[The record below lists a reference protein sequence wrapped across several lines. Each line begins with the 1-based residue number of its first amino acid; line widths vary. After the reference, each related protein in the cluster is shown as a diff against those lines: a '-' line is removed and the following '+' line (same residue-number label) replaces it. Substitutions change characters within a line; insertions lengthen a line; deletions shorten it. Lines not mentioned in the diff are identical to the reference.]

1 MNDML
6 DRLSRENIFLEVVI
20 IKPALMKAESPS
32 VVSNSLQPHGLCG
45 PWNSPG
51 QNTSVVSFFLLQIF
65 PTQGSNP
72 GLLHC
77 RQIFLPAEPQE
88 KPKNTGVGNLSILQG
103 IFLTQELDQGLLHC
117 RQILYEL
124 SYLST
129 FIFLCSKLK
138 ILWVYLNLLRKLA
151 PRS

>member
-1 MNDML
+1 MQNSHSKESYFL
-6 DRLSRENIFLEVVI
+6 LLQLLCESESRSVLS
-20 IKPALMKAESPS
+20 S
-32 VVSNSLQPHGLCG
+32 SLQPHRRYS
-45 PWNSPG
+45 PRDSPG
-51 QNTSVVSFFLLQIF
+51 QNTGVGTFSLLQGIF
-65 PTQGSNP
+65 TAQGSNP

-117 RQILYEL
+117 RRILYEL

-138 ILWVYLNLLRKLA
+138 IL
-151 PRS
+151 